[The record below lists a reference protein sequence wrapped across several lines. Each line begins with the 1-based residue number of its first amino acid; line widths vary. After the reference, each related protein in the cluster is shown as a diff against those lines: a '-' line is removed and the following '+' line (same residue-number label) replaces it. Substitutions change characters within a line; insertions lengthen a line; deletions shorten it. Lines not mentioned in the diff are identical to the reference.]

1 MAVLA
6 RDLCEGRRRL
16 PKGLPAG
23 QGLQAWSSFPLP
35 RGSKRLS
42 ELQNRGSQW
51 AWRIWGGELVATTP
65 WALVAMV
72 KDPLREHW
80 GAMGGLKEGETSQK
94 SPVACYR
101 ATREFGMGSGGGPR
115 RRLCGGSHEKSQN
128 KVLRIPARGG
138 MRRAS
143 VDGLPK
149 LPSSSPAPTLGAGA
163 CELQAQ
169 LPEAAHR
176 TPVGPVG
183 FPALN
188 SAPSA
193 SRLLAGLGAVETSVG
208 PERQRKWVS

>member
-1 MAVLA
+1 MKVEDGSQ
-6 RDLCEGRRRL
+6 RGS
-16 PKGLPAG
+16 PAG

-101 ATREFGMGSGGGPR
+101 QPGSLGWEVGADHGGGFVEEATRR
-115 RRLCGGSHEKSQN
+115 ARTKS
-128 KVLRIPARGG
+128 
-138 MRRAS
+138 
-143 VDGLPK
+143 
-149 LPSSSPAPTLGAGA
+149 
-163 CELQAQ
+163 
-169 LPEAAHR
+169 
-176 TPVGPVG
+176 
-183 FPALN
+183 
-188 SAPSA
+188 
-193 SRLLAGLGAVETSVG
+193 
-208 PERQRKWVS
+208 